1 MKGDVAA
8 AHYLR
13 PLHPAAATFSAAGED
28 ARRIR
33 SLHSAFPLRY
43 YATDLTFT

>member
-8 AHYLR
+8 ARYLR
-13 PLHPAAATFSAAGED
+13 PLIRCRDLLRGGED

-43 YATDLTFT
+43 CATDLTFT